1 MKNIKDVVLPKLD
14 SKILDWFNDITLEY
28 NRLLAYYECAMME
41 IETKFKVLSKEYSL
55 LKDREPINS
64 IKTRLKST
72 ESIIKKIKKKNIPLS
87 LQSIE
92 DNIYDIAGIRVICSF
107 LGDVYMLADALM
119 KQDDIEVIEVK
130 DYIKNPK
137 NNGYRS
143 LHLIVGIPIFLE
155 KTKKLMKVEIQLR
168 TIAMDFWAT
177 LEHQLCYKKDF
188 LLTKQIY
195 NELLE
200 CAEISSE
207 LDKKMDCLK
216 KELNDNINQ

>member
-92 DNIYDIAGIRVICSF
+92 DNIFDIAGIRVICSF

-119 KQDDIEVIEVK
+119 NQDDIEVIEVK

-137 NNGYRS
+137 ENGYRS

-188 LLTKQIY
+188 LLTNQIY

>member
-107 LGDVYMLADALM
+107 LGDVYMLANALM
-119 KQDDIEVIEVK
+119 KQDDIEVIMVK

-137 NNGYRS
+137 ENGYRS

-188 LLTKQIY
+188 LLTNKIF

-207 LDKKMDCLK
+207 LDKKMDILK
-216 KELNDNINQ
+216 KELNDNIN

>member
-1 MKNIKDVVLPKLD
+1 MRDIRKVVLPKLD
-14 SKILDWFNDITLEY
+14 SKIIDWFNDITLEY

-119 KQDDIEVIEVK
+119 KQDDIEVIMVK

-137 NNGYRS
+137 ENGYRS
-143 LHLIVGIPIFLE
+143 FHLIVGIPIFLE
-155 KTKKLMKVEIQLR
+155 KNKKIMKVEIQLR

-200 CAEISSE
+200 CADISSD
-207 LDKKMDCLK
+207 LDKKMDSLK

>member
-188 LLTKQIY
+188 LLTNQIY